1 VGIPPLL
8 GRGCGSDSDEPI
20 DPDPF
25 IRRLLVRHARSKVV
39 DPFSH
44 FLLGYLLGFGLWG
57 PSGLQYVVAA
67 AIGGGLPDADVALFP
82 LSNRFPLL
90 RHRGVSH
97 SIVGVTILAAVGTA
111 VVPLALATAFGRG
124 FASGVPWA
132 YFVSLEIGGLSH
144 VLLDAM
150 DHWSV
155 PIFAPFSDREYSFDA
170 DRIANVGGMLFTVAA
185 YSAMLYERGR
195 TPAWVWEYTAWILL
209 AAVVVYFVVRLGA
222 RWRVEGPR
230 RRGGYTSVIPQVNP
244 FRFLLYVEE
253 TTEDNSVRM
262 RYAQCDLLRG
272 RVSRSLEVVGSKVE
286 VPLHPVP
293 TAEAAV
299 AVTLAPS
306 LRKSWMLAET
316 NRFAAVR
323 PVRDG
328 FEVFWYSLE
337 LNFWGRSAGVLARV
351 DGRTGAV
358 SVRSAWRNSDRFG
371 LDNSRSR

>member
-1 VGIPPLL
+1 M
-8 GRGCGSDSDEPI
+8 
-20 DPDPF
+20 
-25 IRRLLVRHARSKVV
+25 

-67 AIGGGLPDADVALFP
+67 AIGGGLPDADVVLFP

-90 RHRGVSH
+90 RHRGASH
-97 SIVGVTILAAVGTA
+97 SIVGVTILAAVGTV
-111 VVPLALATAFGRG
+111 VVPLALAAAFGRG

-170 DRIANVGGMLFTVAA
+170 DRIANVGGMLFTVVA

-195 TPAWVWEYTAWILL
+195 TPAWVWEYTAWVLL
-209 AAVVVYFVVRLGA
+209 AAVVAFFAVRLGT
-222 RWRVEGPR
+222 RWGVEGPR
-230 RRGGYTSVIPQVNP
+230 RKGGYSSVIPQVNP
-244 FRFLLYVEE
+244 FRFLLYHEE
-253 TTEDNSVRM
+253 TTEDNMVRM
-262 RYAQCDLLRG
+262 RYARCDLLRG
-272 RVSRSLEVVGSKVE
+272 RVSPFVQVEGSKID
-286 VPLHPVP
+286 PPPGPVL
-293 TAEAAV
+293 TAERAV

-306 LRKSWMLAET
+306 LRRSWMLAET

-323 PVRDG
+323 PVKEG

-351 DGRTGAV
+351 DSGTGDI
-358 SVRSAWRNSDRFG
+358 SVRSAWRNPDRFG
-371 LDNSRSR
+371 PESSRAG

>member
-1 VGIPPLL
+1 M
-8 GRGCGSDSDEPI
+8 
-20 DPDPF
+20 
-25 IRRLLVRHARSKVV
+25 

-82 LSNRFPLL
+82 LSHRFPLL
-90 RHRGVSH
+90 RHRGISH
-97 SIVGVTILAAVGTA
+97 SIVGVTILAAVGTV
-111 VVPLALATAFGRG
+111 VVPLGLATAFGRG

-132 YFVSLEIGGLSH
+132 YFVSLEVGGLSH

-155 PIFAPFSDREYSFDA
+155 PIFAPFSEREYSFDA

-195 TPAWVWEYTAWILL
+195 TPAWVWEYTAWVLL
-209 AAVVVYFVVRLGA
+209 LAVVVYFAVRLGT
-222 RWRVEGPR
+222 RWWVERPR
-230 RRGGYTSVIPQVNP
+230 REGGYSSVIPQANP
-244 FRFLLYVEE
+244 FRFLLYHEE
-253 TTEDNSVRM
+253 TTEDQVVKM
-262 RYAQCDLLRG
+262 RYARCDLLRR
-272 RVSRSLEVVGSKVE
+272 RVSPFVE
-286 VPLHPVP
+286 VAGLKAESPPRPVP
-293 TAEAAV
+293 TSSAAV

-306 LRKSWMLAET
+306 LRRSWMLAET
-316 NRFAAVR
+316 NRSAAIR
-323 PVRDG
+323 PVKDG

-351 DGRTGAV
+351 HSGTGAV
-358 SVRSAWRNSDRFG
+358 SVRSAWRNPGRFS
-371 LDNSRSR
+371 LANSEANCTS